1 MSIDGTSWSRPGW
14 GRPPELEAAARSPL
28 PPRMVASICCVGGN
42 GGAGGSS
49 PPPTV
54 RGHREPHRSPLRKN
68 LYNLRIIGRAESRE
82 RKKDSFYLLDHISLK
97 AQSPSKQTEKPYP
110 IEPLPSGRLLH
121 KFATSLSVRILSLPQ
136 SFSPLGLL
144 AAAPRWYSNRPIWL
158 GAARYQSPPEAKR
171 WASPCRTGAPCR
183 HRRAGCRPRRPS
195 ASHWGQAWGST
206 RSSSQA

>member
-1 MSIDGTSWSRPGW
+1 MALVGRGQDGEGRRSLRQQH
-14 GRPPELEAAARSPL
+14 GRPSPRGWRPAYVVMEGTVGRGAR
-28 PPRMVASICCVGGN
+28 A
-42 GGAGGSS
+42 

-171 WASPCRTGAPCR
+171 WASPCRTGAPRR

-195 ASHWGQAWGST
+195 ASHWGQA
-206 RSSSQA
+206 